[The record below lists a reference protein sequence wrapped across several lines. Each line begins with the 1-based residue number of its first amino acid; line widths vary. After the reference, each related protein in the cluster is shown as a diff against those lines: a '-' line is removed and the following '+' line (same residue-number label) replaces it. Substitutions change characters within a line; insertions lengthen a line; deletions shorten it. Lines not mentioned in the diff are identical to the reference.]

1 VTGTAAGVGDAS
13 AGPENGSPRTSE
25 RTWVLT
31 VSGTHALI
39 HATEL
44 TFAALLLR
52 IEDDFDSD
60 LLLLGILANVG
71 AFTFGFGALPAGYLV
86 DRLGTVPILRIA
98 LGTTA
103 ISGALVGLAP
113 DEITL
118 GIFLALLGLTT
129 GLYHPAGITLLAR
142 TRRRARNVG
151 LHGATGNFGI
161 ALAPA
166 LAAGLAVTIDWRAAY
181 FVLAALAGLGF
192 LWTLRL
198 DPRGAEEGV
207 VPGPVRP
214 RDAEP
219 ASDPSPPRSAAPRGP
234 LLLVYSGFVISGFI
248 YRGALTFIPA
258 HIEEEVSIGLFGWEA
273 AAAAGA
279 LSTLALLG
287 GAFGWYAGGVASER
301 WRPEYFVLA
310 MAPPTALLLLAMG
323 FASDLGLL
331 IAIVFFAIINFT
343 MQPAFVTLV
352 ADYSPSGRLGVS
364 YGISFFLSF
373 GLGSF
378 AATFAGFFADRWG
391 TDSVFLMLAAVSL
404 LGTLSAFALVVR
416 VRRNAR
422 AGLI

>member
-1 VTGTAAGVGDAS
+1 MTRSPAGVSDAS
-13 AGPENGSPRTSE
+13 AGPESGSPRTSE

-39 HATEL
+39 HAIEL

-71 AFTFGFGALPAGYLV
+71 AFAFGFGALPAGYLV
-86 DRLGTVPILRIA
+86 DRLGTVPILRLA

-103 ISGALVGLAP
+103 LTGALVGFAP

-118 GIFLALLGLTT
+118 GVFLALLGLAT

-151 LHGATGNFGI
+151 LHGAIGNFGI

-166 LAAGLAVTIDWRAAY
+166 LAAGLAVTVDWRAAY
-181 FVLAALAGLGF
+181 FVLAALAGVGF

-198 DPRGAEEGV
+198 DPRGAEEGAV
-207 VPGPVRP
+207 AGPVTP
-214 RDAEP
+214 SEAEP
-219 ASDPSPPRSAAPRGP
+219 APDAKQARSTRPWVP
-234 LLLVYSGFVISGFI
+234 LMLVYSGFVISGFI

-273 AAAAGA
+273 AAVAGA

-287 GAFGWYAGGVASER
+287 GAFGWYAGGMASER
-301 WRPEYFVLA
+301 WRREYLVLA

-323 FASDLGLL
+323 SANDLGLL
-331 IAIVFFAIINFT
+331 IAIVFFVIINFT

-404 LGTLSAFALVVR
+404 LSTVLALALVLR
-416 VRRNAR
+416 VRGGGR
-422 AGLI
+422 AGPA